1 MAEQNDFPIVMR
13 GYAREAVLEAI
24 RDLEREILRLNAQN
38 TQLSSEVR
46 EARNQIGDLTQQ
58 LGKIAAPNYATVGA
72 SAAEILSLAEEQ
84 AKRIIADAHNE
95 RARQLKAL
103 EAETEDIRGEAK
115 GYYDSL
121 VAEAQRR
128 GERLLT
134 GAKVEADE
142 ILNQS
147 RAQAAGMIDE
157 ATREAAAIR
166 GAISTEVAKMR
177 ATAKR
182 EIETRRTSFERELA
196 ERRMILERELTR
208 ELDPELAARLVT
220 EEARINLDL
229 ELSARRA
236 EAEQDYLAKH
246 QEAVA
251 ATQKY
256 LNEANEQLRTA
267 MLRANTARLEAETL
281 EAAAKSIN
289 KRTREEAKAKADAII
304 VAAEAEARAI
314 IAASHDAAAEK
325 AAKLAEQV
333 ANLERE
339 RDAIQ
344 TYLDNLTSVVSRA
357 QRMTS
362 EA

>member
-1 MAEQNDFPIVMR
+1 MAEQNEFPIVIR
-13 GYAREAVLEAI
+13 GYDREAVDDAF
-24 RDLEREILRLNAQN
+24 RNLERELLRLNAQN
-38 TQLSSEVR
+38 TQLAGEVR
-46 EARNQIGDLTQQ
+46 QAREQIGELEKQ
-58 LGKIAAPNYATVGA
+58 LGSMAAPNYATVGA
-72 SAAEILSLAEEQ
+72 NAAEILSLAEEQ
-84 AKRIIADAHNE
+84 AQRILADAQNE

-103 EAETEDIRGEAK
+103 ELEAEDIRGEAK

-128 GERLLT
+128 GERLLN
-134 GAKVEADE
+134 GSKVEADE
-142 ILNQS
+142 LLNQS

-166 GAISTEVAKMR
+166 GAISTEVAKMK
-177 ATAKR
+177 ANAKR
-182 EIETRRTSFERELA
+182 EIESRRTAFERELA
-196 ERRMILERELTR
+196 ERRMILERELTQ
-208 ELDPELAARLVT
+208 EIDSELAARLVT

-229 ELSARRA
+229 ELTARRA
-236 EAEQDYLAKH
+236 EAEKEYLAKH

-289 KRTREEAKAKADAII
+289 KRTREEAKAKAEAII

-314 IAASHDAAAEK
+314 IAASHDQASEK

-344 TYLDNLTSVVSRA
+344 IYLDNLNNVVSRA
-357 QRMTS
+357 QRLTS
-362 EA
+362 Q